1 MREIFKWLQEE
12 AVVRTEP
19 GTTACDDEVV
29 RLECIGCGKL
39 ARAILSPNS
48 VFMMCPGCGHVMTMC
63 APGEAWV
70 LVGRASG

>member
-1 MREIFKWLQEE
+1 MQDIFKWLQE
-12 AVVRTEP
+12 AFDVRTEP
-19 GTTACDDEVV
+19 DAAVWDDDETV

-63 APGEAWV
+63 ARGEA
-70 LVGRASG
+70 